1 MRINLSAILIIPTI
15 GDRLFSLWSLIP
27 GIPVGVSAFGRAIR
41 YKPQENSG
49 QPPRPDLEK

>member
-41 YKPQENSG
+41 CAAGKVWPAASAG
-49 QPPRPDLEK
+49 Q